1 MGKRKTLTY
10 AEHLAVS
17 ERLKESR
24 KILHEASV
32 RIEEGFSRK
41 SDAFKIIQ
49 RIIKK
54 LDDKL
59 IPELLVV
66 ALRDCGET
74 GRDQLSK
81 VYESEAVFETHSPDR
96 RQRLTYAEYLEI
108 GIRIKAAR
116 ALLHDDLRLRI
127 CNGLGTSSKVFR
139 IMGSITQ
146 QLDME
151 LENELDN
158 LVFRDHHD
166 RDTNELVETNYG
178 PTSKDRVVRLTKPQ
192 SET

>member
-24 KILHEASV
+24 RILHEASV
-32 RIEEGFSRK
+32 RIEDGFSRR

-59 IPELLVV
+59 IPELLAV
-66 ALRDCGET
+66 ALRDCSES
-74 GRDQLSK
+74 GRDELSK
-81 VYESEAVFETHSPDR
+81 VYESEAVCETHSPDR
-96 RQRLTYAEYLEI
+96 RPRLTYTEYLEI

-116 ALLHDDLRLRI
+116 VILHDDLLLLI
-127 CNGLGTSSKVFR
+127 GNGLGTSSKAGKV
-139 IMGSITQ
+139 IWGITQ
-146 QLDME
+146 NLD
-151 LENELDN
+151 LDLKNELDK
-158 LVFRDHHD
+158 LVFRDHKD
-166 RDTNELVETNYG
+166 RDTDELIETNYG
-178 PTSKDRVVRLTKPQ
+178 PISKDRVVRLTKPQ
-192 SET
+192 SEK